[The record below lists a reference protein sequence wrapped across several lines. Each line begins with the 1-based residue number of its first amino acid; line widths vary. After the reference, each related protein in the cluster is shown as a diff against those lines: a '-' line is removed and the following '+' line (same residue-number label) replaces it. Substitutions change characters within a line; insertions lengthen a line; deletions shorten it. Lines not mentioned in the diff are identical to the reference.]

1 MKKDMRRTTIF
12 MLIGAVAMLATACSS
27 KLGALG
33 PENFKVTPK
42 PLETQGGHVQAT
54 VNGMFPEKYM
64 KKNAV
69 VKVIPE
75 LRFQGQAVQ
84 GAGSSFQGEK
94 VMGNNRTISYNL
106 GGHYTMKTDFTYQP
120 EMLQSEL
127 WLTFHALV
135 GDKVVEV
142 PAVKVADGVIAT
154 SELYRRTVAGMAP
167 VLAADS
173 FQRITQIRQEASIKF
188 LVAQTQLRKSE
199 LNNNSVTE
207 FVQLL
212 QRINYERESMM
223 LNNIEVSGY
232 ASPEGR
238 FTMNDRLA
246 SGRQNVSENYV
257 RQQLKFS
264 RLDAPVDVRYTAED
278 WEGFQELVRAS
289 NIQDKDVILRV
300 LSMYDDPEER
310 EQQIRNMSEAF
321 QELADGVL
329 PELRR
334 ARLIAN
340 YEVIGRN
347 DDQIR
352 EQFKAD
358 PAELSI
364 EELLYAAMLTSDQNE
379 QMKIYQDA
387 VKLYSA
393 DPRAYNNIGRIYYMQ
408 GNFERARK
416 FFQQALSV
424 DNKLDEA
431 NANLGLMELMNG
443 NVAMAEDYIGRAS
456 GSPDIAQVLG
466 NLHLAQGNY
475 VLAEQDFDQVNSN
488 SAALAQI
495 LNKNFAKAE
504 QTLGKVKPADAMT
517 DYLRAVLY
525 ARKGNNGVAG
535 TFLRSALSK
544 DPSLQSYADR
554 DLEMKKVEK

>member
-106 GGHYTMKTDFTYQP
+106 GGHYTMKTVFTYQP

-212 QRINYERESMM
+212 QRINYERESMR

-379 QMKIYQDA
+379 QMKIYQEA

>member
-379 QMKIYQDA
+379 QMKIYQEA

>member
-1 MKKDMRRTTIF
+1 M
-12 MLIGAVAMLATACSS
+12 
-27 KLGALG
+27 
-33 PENFKVTPK
+33 
-42 PLETQGGHVQAT
+42 
-54 VNGMFPEKYM
+54 
-64 KKNAV
+64 
-69 VKVIPE
+69 
-75 LRFQGQAVQ
+75 
-84 GAGSSFQGEK
+84 
-94 VMGNNRTISYNL
+94 
-106 GGHYTMKTDFTYQP
+106 
-120 EMLQSEL
+120 
-127 WLTFHALV
+127 
-135 GDKVVEV
+135 
-142 PAVKVADGVIAT
+142 
-154 SELYRRTVAGMAP
+154 
-167 VLAADS
+167 
-173 FQRITQIRQEASIKF
+173 
-188 LVAQTQLRKSE
+188 
-199 LNNNSVTE
+199 
-207 FVQLL
+207 QLL

-379 QMKIYQDA
+379 QMKIYQEA

-393 DPRAYNNIGRIYYMQ
+393 DPRAYNN
-408 GNFERARK
+408 A
-416 FFQQALSV
+416 
-424 DNKLDEA
+424 
-431 NANLGLMELMNG
+431 
-443 NVAMAEDYIGRAS
+443 
-456 GSPDIAQVLG
+456 
-466 NLHLAQGNY
+466 
-475 VLAEQDFDQVNSN
+475 
-488 SAALAQI
+488 
-495 LNKNFAKAE
+495 
-504 QTLGKVKPADAMT
+504 
-517 DYLRAVLY
+517 
-525 ARKGNNGVAG
+525 
-535 TFLRSALSK
+535 
-544 DPSLQSYADR
+544 
-554 DLEMKKVEK
+554 

>member
-1 MKKDMRRTTIF
+1 MKKASVLLLFAASLLM
-12 MLIGAVAMLATACSS
+12 TACSNG
-27 KLGALG
+27 LGALG

-42 PLETQGGHVQAT
+42 PLETQGGHVEAT
-54 VNGMFPEKYM
+54 INGMFPEKYM
-64 KKNAV
+64 KKKAV

-75 LRFQGQAVQ
+75 LRFQVDGRQQVEQ
-84 GAGSSFQGEK
+84 GVGSTFQGEK
-94 VMGNNRTISYNL
+94 VMGNNRAISYNL
-106 GGHYTMKTDFTYQP
+106 GGHYTMKSDFLYRP
-120 EMLQSEL
+120 EMLQSEM
-127 WLTFHALV
+127 WLTFQARV
-135 GDKVVEV
+135 GDKLVDI

-154 SELYRRTVAGMAP
+154 SELYRKTLTTMKP

-173 FQRITQIRQEASIKF
+173 FQRITQIRQEANIKF

-199 LNNNSVTE
+199 LTNNSVTE

-212 QRINYERESMM
+212 QRINYERETMM
-223 LNNIEVSGY
+223 LNNIEVSGF

-246 SGRQNVSENYV
+246 SGRQNVSEGYV

-264 RLDAPVDVRYTAED
+264 SLDAPVDVRYTAED

-289 NIQDKDVILRV
+289 DIQDKDVILRV

-321 QELADGVL
+321 QELSDGIL

-352 EQFKAD
+352 EQFKAN
-358 PAELSI
+358 PAELNV
-364 EELLYAAMLTSDQNE
+364 EELLYAATLTEDANE
-379 QMKIYQDA
+379 QLRIYESA
-387 VKLYSA
+387 VKLYAA
-393 DPRAYNNIGRIYYMQ
+393 DARAYNNIGRIYYMQ
-408 GNFERARK
+408 GNFDRARK
-416 FFQQALSV
+416 YFQQALSV

-431 NANLGLMELMNG
+431 NANLGLLELMNG
-443 NVAMAEDYIGRAS
+443 RVTEAEDYIGRAS
-456 GSPDIAQVLG
+456 GSPDIAEVLG

-475 VLAEQDFDQVNSN
+475 VLAEQDFDRVISN

-504 QTLGKVKPADAMT
+504 QTLGRIKPADGST
-517 DYLRAVLY
+517 DYLRAVRY

-544 DPSLQSYADR
+544 DSSLKDYAER
-554 DLEMKKVEK
+554 DLELKKVQ

>member
-12 MLIGAVAMLATACSS
+12 MLIGAMAMLATACSS

-379 QMKIYQDA
+379 QMKIYQEA

-393 DPRAYNNIGRIYYMQ
+393 DPRAYNNIGSIYYMQ
-408 GNFERARK
+408 GNYERARK

>member
-1 MKKDMRRTTIF
+1 MKKASVLLLFAASLLM
-12 MLIGAVAMLATACSS
+12 TACSNG
-27 KLGALG
+27 LGALG

-42 PLETQGGHVQAT
+42 PLETQGGHVEAT
-54 VNGMFPEKYM
+54 INGMFPEKYM
-64 KKNAV
+64 NKKAV

-75 LRFQGQAVQ
+75 LRYNVGGTQQVERGV
-84 GAGSSFQGEK
+84 GNTFQGEK
-94 VMGNNRTISYNL
+94 VMGNNRAISYKL
-106 GGHYTMKTDFTYQP
+106 GGHYTMKSDFLYKP

-127 WLTFHALV
+127 WLTFQARV
-135 GDKVVEV
+135 GDKLVDV
-142 PAVKVADGVIAT
+142 PAVKVADGIIAT
-154 SELYRRTVAGMAP
+154 SELYRLTIPTMAP

-173 FQRITQIRQEASIKF
+173 FQRITQIRQEANIKF

-199 LNNNSVTE
+199 LQNNSVTQ

-212 QRINYERESMM
+212 QRINYERATMM

-257 RQQLKFS
+257 RQQLRFS
-264 RLDAPVDVRYTAED
+264 SLDAPVDVRYTAED

-289 NIQDKDVILRV
+289 NIQDKEVILRV

-352 EQFKAD
+352 EQFKAN
-358 PAELSI
+358 PAELNV
-364 EELLYAAMLTSDQNE
+364 EELLYAATLTTDRDE
-379 QMKIYQDA
+379 QMKIYQEA
-387 VKLYSA
+387 VKIYAA
-393 DPRAYNNIGRIYYMQ
+393 DPRAYNNIGRLYFME
-408 GNFERARK
+408 GNYERARK

-424 DNKLDEA
+424 DSKLDEA
-431 NANLGLMELMNG
+431 NANLGLLELMNG
-443 NVAMAEDYIGRAS
+443 RVAEAEDFISRAS

-475 VLAEQDFDQVNSN
+475 VLADQDFDQVVSN
-488 SAALAQI
+488 SAALSQI
-495 LNKNFAKAE
+495 LNKNYAKAE
-504 QTLGKVKPADAMT
+504 QTLGKIRPADAIT

-535 TFLRSALSK
+535 TFLRSAIEK
-544 DPSLQSYADR
+544 DRSLQTYADR
-554 DLEMKKVEK
+554 DLELKKVEK

>member
-1 MKKDMRRTTIF
+1 MKKASVLLLFAASLLM
-12 MLIGAVAMLATACSS
+12 TACSNG
-27 KLGALG
+27 LGALG

-42 PLETQGGHVQAT
+42 PLETQGGHVET
-54 VNGMFPEKYM
+54 TINGMFPEKYM
-64 KKNAV
+64 KKKAV

-75 LRFQGQAVQ
+75 LRFQVDGRQQVEQ
-84 GAGSSFQGEK
+84 GVGSTFQGEK
-94 VMGNNRTISYNL
+94 VMGNNRAISYNL
-106 GGHYTMKTDFTYQP
+106 GGHYTMKSDFLYKP
-120 EMLQSEL
+120 EMLQSEM
-127 WLTFHALV
+127 WLTFQARV
-135 GDKVVEV
+135 GDKLVDI

-154 SELYRRTVAGMAP
+154 SELYRKTLTTMKP

-173 FQRITQIRQEASIKF
+173 FQRITQIRQEANIKF

-199 LNNNSVTE
+199 LTNNSVTE

-212 QRINYERESMM
+212 QRINYERETMM
-223 LNNIEVSGY
+223 LNNIEVSGF

-246 SGRQNVSENYV
+246 SGRQNVSEGYV

-264 RLDAPVDVRYTAED
+264 SLDAPVDVRYTAED

-289 NIQDKDVILRV
+289 DIQDKDVILRV

-321 QELADGVL
+321 QELSDGIL

-352 EQFKAD
+352 EQFKAN
-358 PAELSI
+358 PAELNV
-364 EELLYAAMLTSDQNE
+364 EELLYAATLTEDANE
-379 QMKIYQDA
+379 QLRIYESA
-387 VKLYSA
+387 VKLYAA
-393 DPRAYNNIGRIYYMQ
+393 DARAYNNIGRIYYMQ
-408 GNFERARK
+408 GNFDRARK
-416 FFQQALSV
+416 YFQQALSV

-431 NANLGLMELMNG
+431 NANLGLLELMNG
-443 NVAMAEDYIGRAS
+443 RVTEAEDYIGRAS
-456 GSPDIAQVLG
+456 GSPDIAEVLG

-475 VLAEQDFDQVNSN
+475 VLAEQDFDRVISN

-504 QTLGKVKPADAMT
+504 QTLGRIKPADGIT

-544 DPSLQSYADR
+544 DSSLKDYAER
-554 DLEMKKVEK
+554 DLELKKVQ

>member
-1 MKKDMRRTTIF
+1 MKKASVLLLFAASLLM
-12 MLIGAVAMLATACSS
+12 TACSNG
-27 KLGALG
+27 LGALG

-42 PLETQGGHVQAT
+42 PLETQGGHVEAT
-54 VNGMFPEKYM
+54 INGMFPEKYM
-64 KKNAV
+64 KKKAV

-75 LRFQGQAVQ
+75 LRFQVDGRQQVEQ
-84 GAGSSFQGEK
+84 GVGSTFQGEK
-94 VMGNNRTISYNL
+94 VMGNNRAISYNL
-106 GGHYTMKTDFTYQP
+106 GGHYTMKSDFLYRP
-120 EMLQSEL
+120 EMLQSEM
-127 WLTFHALV
+127 WLTFQARV
-135 GDKVVEV
+135 GDKLVDI

-154 SELYRRTVAGMAP
+154 SELYRKTLTTMKP

-173 FQRITQIRQEASIKF
+173 FQRITQIRQEANIKF

-199 LNNNSVTE
+199 LTNNSVTE

-212 QRINYERESMM
+212 QRINYERETMM
-223 LNNIEVSGY
+223 LNNIEVSGF

-246 SGRQNVSENYV
+246 SGRQNVSEGYV

-264 RLDAPVDVRYTAED
+264 SLDAPVDVRYTAED

-289 NIQDKDVILRV
+289 DIQDKDVILRV

-321 QELADGVL
+321 QELSDGIL

-352 EQFKAD
+352 EQFKAN
-358 PAELSI
+358 PAELNV
-364 EELLYAAMLTSDQNE
+364 EELLYAATLTEDANE
-379 QMKIYQDA
+379 QLRIYESA
-387 VKLYSA
+387 VKLYAA
-393 DPRAYNNIGRIYYMQ
+393 DARAYNNIGRIYYMQ
-408 GNFERARK
+408 GNFDRARK
-416 FFQQALSV
+416 YFQQALSV

-431 NANLGLMELMNG
+431 NANLGLLELMNG
-443 NVAMAEDYIGRAS
+443 RVTEAEDYIGRAS
-456 GSPDIAQVLG
+456 GSPDIAEVLG

-475 VLAEQDFDQVNSN
+475 VLAEQDFDRVISN

-504 QTLGKVKPADAMT
+504 QTLGRIKPADGIT

-544 DPSLQSYADR
+544 DSSLKDYAER
-554 DLEMKKVEK
+554 DLELKKVQ

>member
-84 GAGSSFQGEK
+84 GPGSSFQGEK
-94 VMGNNRTISYNL
+94 VMGNNRIISYNL

-379 QMKIYQDA
+379 QLKIYQEA

-456 GSPDIAQVLG
+456 GSPDIVQVLG

>member
-1 MKKDMRRTTIF
+1 MKKASVLLLFAASLLM
-12 MLIGAVAMLATACSS
+12 TACSNG
-27 KLGALG
+27 LGALG

-42 PLETQGGHVQAT
+42 PLETQGGHVEAT
-54 VNGMFPEKYM
+54 INGMFPEKYM
-64 KKNAV
+64 KKKAV

-75 LRFQGQAVQ
+75 LRFQVDGRQQVEQ
-84 GAGSSFQGEK
+84 GVGSTFQGEK
-94 VMGNNRTISYNL
+94 VMGNNRAISYNL
-106 GGHYTMKTDFTYQP
+106 GGHYTMKSDFLYRP
-120 EMLQSEL
+120 EMLQSEM
-127 WLTFHALV
+127 WLTFQARV
-135 GDKVVEV
+135 GDKLVDI

-154 SELYRRTVAGMAP
+154 SELYRKTLTTMKP

-173 FQRITQIRQEASIKF
+173 FQRITQIRQEANIKF

-199 LNNNSVTE
+199 LTNNSVTE

-212 QRINYERESMM
+212 QRINYERETMM
-223 LNNIEVSGY
+223 LNNIEVSGF

-246 SGRQNVSENYV
+246 SGRQNVSEGYV

-289 NIQDKDVILRV
+289 DIQDKDVILRV

-321 QELADGVL
+321 QELSDGIL

-352 EQFKAD
+352 EQFKAN
-358 PAELSI
+358 PAELNV
-364 EELLYAAMLTSDQNE
+364 EELLYAATLTEDANE
-379 QMKIYQDA
+379 QLRIYESA
-387 VKLYSA
+387 VKLYAA
-393 DPRAYNNIGRIYYMQ
+393 DARAYNNIGRIYYMQ
-408 GNFERARK
+408 GNFDRARK
-416 FFQQALSV
+416 YFQQALSV

-431 NANLGLMELMNG
+431 NANLGLLELMNG
-443 NVAMAEDYIGRAS
+443 RVTEAEDYIGRAS
-456 GSPDIAQVLG
+456 GSPDIAEVLG

-475 VLAEQDFDQVNSN
+475 VLAEQDFDRVISN

-504 QTLGKVKPADAMT
+504 QTLGRIKPADGIT

-544 DPSLQSYADR
+544 DSSLKDYAER
-554 DLEMKKVEK
+554 DLELKKVQ

>member
-1 MKKDMRRTTIF
+1 MKKASVLLLFAASLLM
-12 MLIGAVAMLATACSS
+12 TACSNG
-27 KLGALG
+27 LGALG

-42 PLETQGGHVQAT
+42 PLETQGGHVEAT
-54 VNGMFPEKYM
+54 INGMFPEKYM
-64 KKNAV
+64 KKKAV

-75 LRFQGQAVQ
+75 LRFQVDGRQQVEQ
-84 GAGSSFQGEK
+84 GVGSTFQGEK
-94 VMGNNRTISYNL
+94 VMGNNRAISYNL
-106 GGHYTMKTDFTYQP
+106 GGHYTMKSDFLYRP
-120 EMLQSEL
+120 EMLQSEM
-127 WLTFHALV
+127 WLTFQARV
-135 GDKVVEV
+135 GDKRVDI

-154 SELYRRTVAGMAP
+154 SELYRKTLTTMKP

-173 FQRITQIRQEASIKF
+173 FQRITQIRQEANIKF

-199 LNNNSVTE
+199 LTNNSVTE

-212 QRINYERESMM
+212 QRINYERETMM
-223 LNNIEVSGY
+223 LNNIEVSGF

-246 SGRQNVSENYV
+246 SGRQNVSEGYV

-264 RLDAPVDVRYTAED
+264 SLDAPVDVRYTAED

-289 NIQDKDVILRV
+289 DIQDKDVILRV

-321 QELADGVL
+321 QELSDGIL

-352 EQFKAD
+352 EQFKAN
-358 PAELSI
+358 PAELNV
-364 EELLYAAMLTSDQNE
+364 EELLYAATLTEDANE
-379 QMKIYQDA
+379 QLRIYESA
-387 VKLYSA
+387 VKLYAA
-393 DPRAYNNIGRIYYMQ
+393 DARAYNNIGRIYYMQ
-408 GNFERARK
+408 GNFDRARK
-416 FFQQALSV
+416 YFQQALSV

-431 NANLGLMELMNG
+431 NANLGLLELMNG
-443 NVAMAEDYIGRAS
+443 RVTEAEDYIGRAS
-456 GSPDIAQVLG
+456 GSPDIAEVLG

-475 VLAEQDFDQVNSN
+475 VLAEQDFDRVISN

-504 QTLGKVKPADAMT
+504 QTLGRIKPADGIT

-544 DPSLQSYADR
+544 DSSLKDYAER
-554 DLEMKKVEK
+554 DLELKKVQ

>member
-1 MKKDMRRTTIF
+1 MKKASVLLLFAASLLM
-12 MLIGAVAMLATACSS
+12 TACSNG
-27 KLGALG
+27 LGALG

-42 PLETQGGHVQAT
+42 PLETQGGHVEAT
-54 VNGMFPEKYM
+54 INGMFPEKYM
-64 KKNAV
+64 NKKAV

-75 LRFQGQAVQ
+75 LRFQVDGRQQVEQ
-84 GAGSSFQGEK
+84 GVGSTFQGEK
-94 VMGNNRTISYNL
+94 VMGNNRAISYNL
-106 GGHYTMKTDFTYQP
+106 GGHYTMKSDFLYRP
-120 EMLQSEL
+120 EMLQSEM
-127 WLTFHALV
+127 WLTFQARV
-135 GDKVVEV
+135 GDKLVDI

-154 SELYRRTVAGMAP
+154 SELYRKTLTTMKP

-173 FQRITQIRQEASIKF
+173 FQRITQIRQEANIKF

-199 LNNNSVTE
+199 LTNNSVTE

-212 QRINYERESMM
+212 QRINYERETMM
-223 LNNIEVSGY
+223 LNNIEVSGF

-246 SGRQNVSENYV
+246 SGRQNVSEGYV

-264 RLDAPVDVRYTAED
+264 SLDAPVDVRYTAED

-289 NIQDKDVILRV
+289 DIQDKDVILRV

-321 QELADGVL
+321 QELSDGIL

-352 EQFKAD
+352 EQFKAN
-358 PAELSI
+358 PAELNV
-364 EELLYAAMLTSDQNE
+364 EELLYAATLTEDANE
-379 QMKIYQDA
+379 QLRIYESA
-387 VKLYSA
+387 VKLYAA
-393 DPRAYNNIGRIYYMQ
+393 DARAYNNIGRIYYMQ
-408 GNFERARK
+408 GNFDRARK
-416 FFQQALSV
+416 YFQQALSV

-431 NANLGLMELMNG
+431 NANLGLLELMNG
-443 NVAMAEDYIGRAS
+443 RVTEAEDYIGRAS
-456 GSPDIAQVLG
+456 GSPDIAEVLG

-475 VLAEQDFDQVNSN
+475 VLAEQDFDRVISN

-504 QTLGKVKPADAMT
+504 QTLGRIKPADGIT

-544 DPSLQSYADR
+544 DSSLKDYAER
-554 DLEMKKVEK
+554 DLELKKVQ

>member
-1 MKKDMRRTTIF
+1 MKKLQIF

-42 PLETQGGHVQAT
+42 PLEAQGGHVQAT

-120 EMLQSEL
+120 EMMQSEL

-207 FVQLL
+207 FVKLL

-379 QMKIYQDA
+379 QLKIYQEA

-408 GNFERARK
+408 GNYERARK

-443 NVAMAEDYIGRAS
+443 NVAMAEDYISRAS